1 MDNWF
6 YMDRITFEN
15 VLYNELGVNL
25 TGKLLSIDFD
35 LPVSFLIGETSDEIL
50 IKIQQIYSHKVC
62 GKIICNENC
71 ISCAFNPPTYAKL
84 AWFVQ
89 RLLIMRPIR
98 KAFIK
103 QKIFPT
109 LLQEDFS
116 YMKDDKNLT
125 NHTIIPCDSTE
136 ENSLVISENKNDR
149 NIQIQDLKE
158 NRLKYVFQPALVQQ
172 LRPALAQQLR
182 PVLAQQLRPALAQ
195 QVHPVVVL
203 QRVQLVLVQ
212 KVSETTTS
220 TTTASTTSTTTTTT
234 AATVTITSN
243 ICTVNWSG
251 IKMIANC
258 VNCSTMLFYYNY
270 VTTYTA
276 IGTSTRIAFSFR
288 RNNGYFAL
296 DNLSVRSFT
305 APSTELLVN
314 GGFEMGDLTGW
325 SYCSQDN
332 SSMTG
337 GVKGNSSNFTYL
349 SFTFRSQSGS
359 YYYVGGGT
367 TYADYISQTFSST
380 IGALYTVSLW
390 ILISGTGPLN
400 DAALFLGI

>member
-1 MDNWF
+1 MRSSMEKTRNIKSILSFQSITSPSKIKPLNDDNFIDTIAHSTELLKNINLDPVSTTKKKPTNSKFRCSKRSFLF
-6 YMDRITFEN
+6 YLILPVVLILLIT
-15 VLYNELGVNL
+15 VSIVVPVVS
-25 TGKLLSIDFD
+25 LLSKTTTTI
-35 LPVSFLIGETSDEIL
+35 LTTS
-50 IKIQQIYSHKVC
+50 
-62 GKIICNENC
+62 N
-71 ISCAFNPPTYAKL
+71 
-84 AWFVQ
+84 
-89 RLLIMRPIR
+89 
-98 KAFIK
+98 
-103 QKIFPT
+103 T
-109 LLQEDFS
+109 LTS
-116 YMKDDKNLT
+116 
-125 NHTIIPCDSTE
+125 ST
-136 ENSLVISENKNDR
+136 STSATTSTSTSTTTSTSTSTTTSTSTSTTSSSSSSTTTSSTSTSTK
-149 NIQIQDLKE
+149 
-158 NRLKYVFQPALVQQ
+158 
-172 LRPALAQQLR
+172 
-182 PVLAQQLRPALAQ
+182 
-195 QVHPVVVL
+195 
-203 QRVQLVLVQ
+203 
-212 KVSETTTS
+212 TTTS

>member
-1 MDNWF
+1 MRSSMEKTRNIKSILSFQSITSPSKIKPLNDDNFIDTIAHSTELLKNINLDPVSTTKKKPTNSKFLCSKRSFLF
-6 YMDRITFEN
+6 YLILPVVLILLIT
-15 VLYNELGVNL
+15 VSIVVPVVS
-25 TGKLLSIDFD
+25 LLSKTTTTV
-35 LPVSFLIGETSDEIL
+35 LTTS
-50 IKIQQIYSHKVC
+50 
-62 GKIICNENC
+62 N
-71 ISCAFNPPTYAKL
+71 
-84 AWFVQ
+84 
-89 RLLIMRPIR
+89 
-98 KAFIK
+98 
-103 QKIFPT
+103 T
-109 LLQEDFS
+109 LTS
-116 YMKDDKNLT
+116 
-125 NHTIIPCDSTE
+125 ST
-136 ENSLVISENKNDR
+136 STS
-149 NIQIQDLKE
+149 
-158 NRLKYVFQPALVQQ
+158 ATT
-172 LRPALAQQLR
+172 
-182 PVLAQQLRPALAQ
+182 
-195 QVHPVVVL
+195 
-203 QRVQLVLVQ
+203 
-212 KVSETTTS
+212 STSTSTTTSTSTSTTTSTSTSTTTTTS

>member
-1 MDNWF
+1 MRSSMEKTRNIKSILSFQSITSPSKIKPLNDDNFIDTIAHSTELLKNINLDPVSTTKKKPTNSKFRCSKRSFLF
-6 YMDRITFEN
+6 YLILPVVLILLIT
-15 VLYNELGVNL
+15 VSIVVPVVS
-25 TGKLLSIDFD
+25 LLSKTTTTI
-35 LPVSFLIGETSDEIL
+35 LTTS
-50 IKIQQIYSHKVC
+50 
-62 GKIICNENC
+62 N
-71 ISCAFNPPTYAKL
+71 
-84 AWFVQ
+84 
-89 RLLIMRPIR
+89 
-98 KAFIK
+98 
-103 QKIFPT
+103 T
-109 LLQEDFS
+109 LTS
-116 YMKDDKNLT
+116 
-125 NHTIIPCDSTE
+125 ST
-136 ENSLVISENKNDR
+136 STS
-149 NIQIQDLKE
+149 
-158 NRLKYVFQPALVQQ
+158 ATT
-172 LRPALAQQLR
+172 
-182 PVLAQQLRPALAQ
+182 
-195 QVHPVVVL
+195 
-203 QRVQLVLVQ
+203 
-212 KVSETTTS
+212 STSTSTTTSTSTSTTTSTSTSTTTTTS

>member
-1 MDNWF
+1 M
-6 YMDRITFEN
+6 
-15 VLYNELGVNL
+15 
-25 TGKLLSIDFD
+25 
-35 LPVSFLIGETSDEIL
+35 
-50 IKIQQIYSHKVC
+50 
-62 GKIICNENC
+62 
-71 ISCAFNPPTYAKL
+71 PT
-84 AWFVQ
+84 V
-89 RLLIMRPIR
+89 
-98 KAFIK
+98 
-103 QKIFPT
+103 
-109 LLQEDFS
+109 
-116 YMKDDKNLT
+116 
-125 NHTIIPCDSTE
+125 
-136 ENSLVISENKNDR
+136 
-149 NIQIQDLKE
+149 
-158 NRLKYVFQPALVQQ
+158 QPALVQQ

-182 PVLAQQLRPALAQ
+182 PVLAQQLRPALAQQLRPALAQ